1 MKSDCKEYQKQIARL
16 LLGDLTSEEKNHLEE
31 HLSDCSVCA
40 LEKERYAET
49 VNLLQSAEDEPS
61 PRHFFVHPQEMD
73 SNPWRL
79 FRQLKRRW
87 QAATVA
93 AAALFLLMGISAISD
108 LEIRIGADGWTF
120 SFGSN
125 VDVAALKTDLM
136 HAIIERDQASASR
149 IDEIREDIAGV
160 LSDMAS
166 QQRTM
171 LTALV
176 RQDALLDQR
185 ISITEDRLK
194 AENRDLVLGV
204 YDAVTEQRAQ
214 DLGIIDLRLDTFENN
229 YAVKELQTNQILSAL
244 LLETNR
250 KLQ

>member
-1 MKSDCKEYQKQIARL
+1 
-16 LLGDLTSEEKNHLEE
+16 
-31 HLSDCSVCA
+31 
-40 LEKERYAET
+40 
-49 VNLLQSAEDEPS
+49 
-61 PRHFFVHPQEMD
+61 
-73 SNPWRL
+73 
-79 FRQLKRRW
+79 
-87 QAATVA
+87 
-93 AAALFLLMGISAISD
+93 
-108 LEIRIGADGWTF
+108 
-120 SFGSN
+120 
-125 VDVAALKTDLM
+125 M